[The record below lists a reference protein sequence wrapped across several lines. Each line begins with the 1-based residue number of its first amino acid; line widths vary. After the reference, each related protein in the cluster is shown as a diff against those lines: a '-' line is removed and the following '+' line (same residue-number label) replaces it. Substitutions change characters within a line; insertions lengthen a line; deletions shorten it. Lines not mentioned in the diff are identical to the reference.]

1 MEYQKSRHGR
11 YGENIMLK
19 SKIEVKNGAPCLY
32 VDGRPMTAMAYTT
45 YFPERNCYQD
55 FIDAGYR
62 IFFMNVSFT
71 NLPINPDT
79 EFTPFHVG
87 AFENPNNPDY
97 SEFEEYIHEILRS
110 CPDAIIFPRIYVSMP
125 KWWIEAHPDDVYLT
139 DKGAFR
145 EVMFSEAF
153 RNDGAEMLIRLVR
166 HIKSS
171 DYAHRVGG
179 WMLCGGSTQEWIYR
193 NYAGDLSNAAQ
204 EPYRRWVKEIYGID
218 NAVLPSIEEYKY
230 IGKASQE
237 SKNAKRYST
246 FCNLEMAK
254 SLDIFAEV
262 IKKET
267 NFEQVVGAFYG
278 YTFEGANPLFG
289 TYGLRALIDSPN
301 LDFFSSPNAYTN
313 DRAFGMDWADMMP
326 VDSLK
331 NHGKLCFIECDIR
344 TYLTTSIQEAR
355 PGEYPDNIY
364 RTDNGASL
372 WAGPPTIELSRE
384 ALRKSFAH
392 QITKASAIWWFDM
405 WGGWYSDPLLMKELS
420 EMKKIYDDDLF
431 TNKSSVISPQ
441 VVFFADEQSYANMLT
456 GSPQICLINATR
468 TAMGKTGVPY
478 DSCMVDDAE
487 LSEMKKI
494 YDDDLFTNKSSV
506 ISPQVVFFADEQS
519 YANMLTGSPQI
530 CLINATRTAMGKTGV
545 PYDSCMVDDAEL
557 VLHNYKAAVFPFS
570 LPSEAGKRA
579 MELCEKMGIPYLS
592 ATAEHYE
599 LTVDEIREFYKANE
613 IHFYTDK
620 KDVVYVGNGYIGL
633 HSAVGEA
640 KCLHLPRTCTVSPI
654 FGAEISTQTTNC
666 IEFVLK
672 ENATALFSVSQ

>member
-487 LSEMKKI
+487 L
-494 YDDDLFTNKSSV
+494 
-506 ISPQVVFFADEQS
+506 
-519 YANMLTGSPQI
+519 
-530 CLINATRTAMGKTGV
+530 
-545 PYDSCMVDDAEL
+545 